1 MGFKKAYTLNIK
13 TLDMKKTILFLF
25 LIITVCSN
33 AQKDIT
39 GKIKTEIVATHELN
53 YALYVPKSSKEKK
66 PLIIFLHGS
75 GEKGTDIEL
84 VKVHGPFKY
93 LKSNSLDAYVLAPQC
108 PDNEYW
114 DSEVL
119 YQLILKIQK
128 ENNIDTNRIYLTGL
142 SMGGWGAWNLAFAH
156 PEMFAA
162 LVPIAG
168 FVDRVPMIENCKIGA
183 IPTKIFHGLVD
194 DVVNVD
200 YSITIYKRLK
210 KCNPNI
216 SLTIF
221 DDAGHDSWT
230 RVYDNKEIYD
240 WMFQQTKK

>member
-1 MGFKKAYTLNIK
+1 MTKY
-13 TLDMKKTILFLF
+13 LFTGVIF
-25 LIITVCSN
+25 LATFFSI
-33 AQKDIT
+33 AQADVT
-39 GKIKTEIVATHELN
+39 GKIYTDIVKKHELG
-53 YALYVPKSSKEKK
+53 YALHLPKNTNENK

-75 GEKGTDIEL
+75 GEKGTDIAL

-93 LKSNSLDAYVLAPQC
+93 LKSHDLEGYVLAPQC
-108 PDNEYW
+108 PENEYW

-128 ENNIDTNRIYLTGL
+128 ENAIDPNKIYLTGL

-168 FVDRVPMIENCKIGA
+168 FVDRVPMIENCKIAA
-183 IPTKIFHGLVD
+183 IPIRIFHGLMD
-194 DVVNVD
+194 DVVDVN
-200 YSITIYKRLK
+200 YSVSIFKKLK
-210 KCNPNI
+210 SCNSNI
-216 SLTIF
+216 KLTIF

-230 RVYDNKEIYD
+230 RVYESNEIYD
-240 WMFQQTKK
+240 WMFQQIKKI

>member
-1 MGFKKAYTLNIK
+1 
-13 TLDMKKTILFLF
+13 MKYKIV
-25 LIITVCSN
+25 LIALLYSFVSYS
-33 AQKDIT
+33 QKDIN
-39 GKIKTEIVATHELN
+39 GKLQIEIVQNKELG
-53 YALYVPKSSKEKK
+53 YALHIPASTKEKK

-93 LKSNSLDAYVLAPQC
+93 LKTNDLDAYVLAPQC
-108 PDNEYW
+108 PENEYW

-119 YQLILKIQK
+119 YRLILKIQK
-128 ENNIDTNRIYLTGL
+128 ENNIDATRIYLTGL

-168 FVDRVPMIENCKIGA
+168 FVDRVPMIENCKVA
-183 IPTKIFHGLVD
+183 TIPIRIFHGLLD
-194 DVVNVD
+194 DVVDVN
-200 YSITIYKRLK
+200 YSIAIYKKLK
-210 KCNPNI
+210 TCNADI
-216 SLTIF
+216 GLTIF

-230 RVYDNKEIYD
+230 GVYDDKNIYD
-240 WMFQQTKK
+240 WMFQQIKKQ